1 MDTVKAKVGSL
12 FSVNLS
18 LIAIFFF
25 FLLLLLLGVTGE
37 LTVKHMAMSLKGTS
51 RGTTAC
57 EGVERADLVYQQRT
71 GCPSNR
77 FIALLLIV
85 LRDGSIYIPDKERPF
100 LVV

>member
-1 MDTVKAKVGSL
+1 MK
-12 FSVNLS
+12 
-18 LIAIFFF
+18 
-25 FLLLLLLGVTGE
+25 GE
-37 LTVKHMAMSLKGTS
+37 LTVKHMAMSLKGTF

-85 LRDGSIYIPDKERPF
+85 LRDGSMYIPDKERPF